1 LITPLATIPVGV
13 LVERS
18 KSSNQWSDYY
28 WRAVGVLAGQPETP
42 AWTKLSDDGERATF
56 YAGTAEIELYRTETT
71 YYRSNLESG
80 APAVWVALRAAD
92 GDPPFIVAAVTADP
106 AEGESLTETATDL
119 IEQVTDGVAVLTL
132 NRPDRLNAMS
142 RPMLDALLEALP
154 RLADDPEIGVVV
166 LAGAGRGFCAGG
178 DVKAMA
184 EGTELGG
191 QTMEEKAQALRSRME
206 TSRWLHE
213 MAKPTIAMMRG
224 PAAGAG
230 LSLAMACDLRI
241 ASDTV
246 RLGTAFARVGYS
258 GDFGGSYYLT
268 QLVGTAKARE
278 LYFTA
283 DLLDAQQALGLGLVN
298 RVVADARLEEETM
311 ALASRLARGP
321 RVAYRYMKRNM
332 NAAETASLKDML
344 DLEAWHHTRTGM
356 TEDHREAAR
365 AFVEKREPQ
374 FKGK

>member
-1 LITPLATIPVGV
+1 MG
-13 LVERS
+13 
-18 KSSNQWSDYY
+18 SD
-28 WRAVGVLAGQPETP
+28 L
-42 AWTKLSDDGERATF
+42 L
-56 YAGTAEIELYRTETT
+56 
-71 YYRSNLESG
+71 
-80 APAVWVALRAAD
+80 
-92 GDPPFIVAAVTADP
+92 
-106 AEGESLTETATDL
+106 
-119 IEQVTDGVAVLTL
+119 EQVKDGVAVLTL

-154 RLADDPEIGVVV
+154 RLAEDPEIGVVV
-166 LAGAGRGFCAGG
+166 LTGAGRGFCAGG

-184 EGTELGG
+184 EGNELGG
-191 QTMEEKAQALRSRME
+191 HTMEEKAQALRSRME

-213 MAKPTIAMMRG
+213 MPKPTIAMMRG

-230 LSLAMACDLRI
+230 LSLAMACDMRI

-332 NAAETASLKDML
+332 NAAESASLKEML

-374 FKGK
+374 FRGR

>member
-1 LITPLATIPVGV
+1 MSA
-13 LVERS
+13 
-18 KSSNQWSDYY
+18 
-28 WRAVGVLAGQPETP
+28 
-42 AWTKLSDDGERATF
+42 
-56 YAGTAEIELYRTETT
+56 
-71 YYRSNLESG
+71 
-80 APAVWVALRAAD
+80 
-92 GDPPFIVAAVTADP
+92 
-106 AEGESLTETATDL
+106 DL
-119 IEQVTDGVAVLTL
+119 IEQVKDGVAVLTL

-154 RLADDPEIGVVV
+154 RLAEDPAVGVVV
-166 LAGAGRGFCAGG
+166 LTGAGRGFCAGG

-213 MAKPTIAMMRG
+213 MPKPTIAMMRG

-246 RLGTAFARVGYS
+246 KLGTAFARVGYS

-298 RVVADARLEEETM
+298 RVVVDARLEEETM

-332 NAAETASLKDML
+332 NAAESASLNEML
-344 DLEAWHHTRTGM
+344 DLEAWNHTRTGM

>member
-1 LITPLATIPVGV
+1 M
-13 LVERS
+13 S
-18 KSSNQWSDYY
+18 
-28 WRAVGVLAGQPETP
+28 
-42 AWTKLSDDGERATF
+42 
-56 YAGTAEIELYRTETT
+56 
-71 YYRSNLESG
+71 
-80 APAVWVALRAAD
+80 
-92 GDPPFIVAAVTADP
+92 
-106 AEGESLTETATDL
+106 TDL
-119 IEQVTDGVAVLTL
+119 IEQVKDGVAVLTL

-154 RLADDPEIGVVV
+154 RLAEDPAVGVVV
-166 LAGAGRGFCAGG
+166 LTGAGRGFCAGG

-184 EGTELGG
+184 EGNELGG
-191 QTMEEKAQALRSRME
+191 QTMEDRAQALRSRME

-213 MAKPTIAMMRG
+213 MPKPTIAMMRG

-230 LSLAMACDLRI
+230 LSLAMACDMRI

-246 RLGTAFARVGYS
+246 KLGTAFARVGYS

-298 RVVADARLEEETM
+298 RVIADARLEEETM

-321 RVAYRYMKRNM
+321 RVAFRYMKRNM
-332 NAAETASLKDML
+332 NAAESASLKDML
-344 DLEAWHHTRTGM
+344 DLEAWNHTRTGM